1 MSTQVTPAVQLG
13 TVGVEET
20 VAPTGRPSRRAPRT
34 QRVPGR
40 RPSGRR
46 VLTRAGLDLAALVVF
61 FCSVFPVYWMVNLAF
76 TPNPRIISREPSLF
90 PFDFTFGNFATAWR
104 REAAPGQTDFQHA
117 LMTSVTV
124 TAGVLVVTLL
134 FAFLASV
141 AVARFH
147 FRGRR
152 GFIVSVL
159 VVQMIPGEAMMFTI
173 YGMIDDWQLM
183 NTLLGLGIVYTAAVI
198 PFTIWTLRGFVA
210 GVPADLEE
218 AAMIDGCTKSQAFWK
233 VTFPLLAP
241 GLVATGIFAFIQSW
255 NEFTMALL
263 LMKGYNLTLPTW
275 LNAFQS
281 SSVAGSV
288 DWGAVMAGS
297 TMMAI
302 PVIVF
307 FLIVQGRMTG
317 GLVSGAVKG

>member
-1 MSTQVTPAVQLG
+1 MSTQVTPATQLG
-13 TVGVEET
+13 TIGIDDEPRV
-20 VAPTGRPSRRAPRT
+20 RPRGTRPPRLE
-34 QRVPGR
+34 GAR
-40 RPSGRR
+40 RPSPRK
-46 VLTRAGLDLAALVVF
+46 VVTRTLLNIAAAVVF
-61 FCSVFPVYWMVNLAF
+61 VMSVFPVYWMVNMSF
-76 TPNPRIISREPSLF
+76 TPTNEIISRDPSFVPL
-90 PFDFTFGNFATAWR
+90 DFTLENYITAWT
-104 REAAPGQTDFQHA
+104 REAAPGQTDFPHA
-117 LMTSVTV
+117 LGTTVTV
-124 TAGVLVVTLL
+124 TVGVLIVTLL

-141 AVARFH
+141 AVARFR
-147 FRGRR
+147 FGGKR
-152 GFIVSVL
+152 GFIVAVL

-173 YGMIDDWQLM
+173 YGMIDDWHLM

-263 LMKGYNLTLPTW
+263 MMKGYNLTLMPW

-281 SSVAGSV
+281 SSVGGAV
-288 DWGAVMAGS
+288 NWGAVMAGS
-297 TMMAI
+297 TLIAL
-302 PVIVF
+302 PVVIF

-317 GLVSGAVKG
+317 GLVAGAVKG

>member
-1 MSTQVTPAVQLG
+1 MSTIVTPATQFG
-13 TVGVEET
+13 TVGVDD
-20 VAPTGRPSRRAPRT
+20 APAPGTRR
-34 QRVPGR
+34 PGR
-40 RPSGRR
+40 ADRPRLRPRR
-46 VLTRAGLDLAALVVF
+46 LLSRGALNLAALIVF
-61 FCSVFPVYWMVNLAF
+61 VASVFPVYWMVNMAL
-76 TPNPRIISREPSLF
+76 TPNSEIVSRTPSVL
-90 PFDFTFGNFATAWR
+90 PLHLTFDNFITAWT
-104 REAAPGQTDFQHA
+104 REAAPGQTDFPHA
-117 LMTSVTV
+117 LGTTMLVTF
-124 TAGVLVVTLL
+124 GVLIVTLL

-147 FRGRR
+147 FGGRR
-152 GFIVSVL
+152 GFIISVL

-173 YGMIDDWQLM
+173 YGMIDDWHLM
-183 NTLLGLGIVYTAAVI
+183 NTLVGLGIVYTAAVI

-263 LMKGYNLTLPTW
+263 MMRGYNLTLMPW

-281 SSVAGSV
+281 SSVGGAV

-297 TMMAI
+297 TMIAI
-302 PVIVF
+302 PVVIF

-317 GLVSGAVKG
+317 GLVAGAVKG

>member
-1 MSTQVTPAVQLG
+1 MSTQTNVATQLG
-13 TVGVEET
+13 TVGVEQTIGE
-20 VAPTGRPSRRAPRT
+20 VGRARRPR
-34 QRVPGR
+34 RGSIGAR
-40 RPSGRR
+40 RPSPRKA
-46 VLTRAGLDLAALVVF
+46 VTRTLLNIAALIVF
-61 FCSVFPVYWMVNLAF
+61 VCSIFPVYWMINLSL
-76 TPNPRIISREPSLF
+76 TPNPEIISRTPSFF
-90 PFDFTFGNFATAWR
+90 PTHLTIGNYLTAWN

-117 LMTSVTV
+117 LLTSLTV
-124 TAGVLVVTLL
+124 TGGVLVVTLL

-159 VVQMIPGEAMMFTI
+159 IVQMIPGEAMMFTI
-173 YGMIDDWQLM
+173 YGMVDDWQLM
-183 NTLLGLGIVYTAAVI
+183 NTLLGLGIVYTATVI

-241 GLVATGIFAFIQSW
+241 GLVSTGIFAFIQSW

-281 SSVAGSV
+281 SSVGGSV

-297 TMMAI
+297 TMIAI
-302 PVIVF
+302 PVMIF

>member
-1 MSTQVTPAVQLG
+1 MSTQTNVGMQLG

-20 VAPTGRPSRRAPRT
+20 LARPARPRSLA
-34 QRVPGR
+34 VR
-40 RPSGRR
+40 RPPRRR
-46 VLTRAGLDLAALVVF
+46 VVTRVLLNAAALIVF
-61 FCSVFPVYWMVNLAF
+61 VCSVFPVYYMVNLAF
-76 TPNPRIISREPSLF
+76 TPNSKIVSRTPSLF
-90 PFDFTFGNFATAWR
+90 PADFTVANFTTAWS
-104 REAAPGQTDFQHA
+104 REAAPGQTDFPHA
-117 LMTSVTV
+117 LGTTVTV
-124 TAGVLVVTLL
+124 TLGVLVVTLAV
-134 FAFLASV
+134 AFLASV
-141 AVARFH
+141 ALARFR

-152 GFIVSVL
+152 TFIVAVL
-159 VVQMIPGEAMMFTI
+159 VVQMIPGEAMMFTL
-173 YGMIDDWQLM
+173 YGMIDDWRLM

-218 AAMIDGCTKSQAFWK
+218 AAKIDGCTTSQAFWK

-241 GLVATGIFAFIQSW
+241 GLVSTGIFAFIQAW

-263 LMKGYNLTLPTW
+263 LMSGYNLTLMPW

-281 SSVAGSV
+281 SSVGGAV
-288 DWGAVMAGS
+288 NWGAVMAGS
-297 TMMAI
+297 TLI
-302 PVIVF
+302 SLPVIVF

>member
-1 MSTQVTPAVQLG
+1 VSTQINAGTQLG
-13 TVGVEET
+13 TIGVEE
-20 VAPTGRPSRRAPRT
+20 VLGEGGEPNAPKKRSIEA
-34 QRVPGR
+34 R
-40 RPSGRR
+40 RPSGKRIA
-46 VLTRAGLDLAALVVF
+46 TRTMLNITAAIVF
-61 FCSVFPVYWMVNLAF
+61 LMSVFPVYWMVNMSF
-76 TPNPRIISREPSLF
+76 TPNNQIISRDPSFL
-90 PFDFTFGNFATAWR
+90 PLDFTISNYLTAWN
-104 REAAPGQTDFQHA
+104 REAAPGQTDFPHA
-117 LMTSVTV
+117 LGSTVAVTG
-124 TAGVLVVTLL
+124 GVLIATLL

-141 AVARFH
+141 AVARFR

-152 GFIVSVL
+152 AFIISVL

-173 YGMIDDWQLM
+173 YGMLDDWRLI
-183 NTLLGLGIVYTAAVI
+183 NTLVGLGIVYTAAVI

-241 GLVATGIFAFIQSW
+241 GLVATGIFAFIQAW

-263 LMKGYNLTLPTW
+263 LMKGYNLTLMPW

-281 SSVAGSV
+281 SSVGGAV
-288 DWGAVMAGS
+288 NWGAVMAGS
-297 TMMAI
+297 TLIAI
-302 PVIVF
+302 PVVIF

>member
-1 MSTQVTPAVQLG
+1 MSTQVNAATQLG
-13 TVGVEET
+13 TIGVDEVLEEG
-20 VAPTGRPSRRAPRT
+20 GRPKAPKRRSIEA
-34 QRVPGR
+34 R

-46 VLTRAGLDLAALVVF
+46 VVTRTFLNIAALIVF
-61 FCSVFPVYWMVNLAF
+61 ACSVFPVYWMVNMSF
-76 TPNPRIISREPSLF
+76 TPSNKIISRTPSLI
-90 PFDFTFGNFATAWR
+90 PLEFTLQNYVTAWT
-104 REAAPGQTDFQHA
+104 REAAPGQTDFPHA
-117 LMTSVTV
+117 LMTSTITTV
-124 TAGVLVVTLL
+124 AVLIVTLL
-134 FAFLASV
+134 LAFLASI

-159 VVQMIPGEAMMFTI
+159 IIQMIPGEAMMFTI
-173 YGMIDDWQLM
+173 YGMIDDWRLM
-183 NTLLGLGIVYTAAVI
+183 NTIMGLGIVYLAAVI

-275 LNAFQS
+275 LNSFQS
-281 SSVAGSV
+281 ATEATN
-288 DWGAVMAGS
+288 WGAVMAGS
-297 TMMAI
+297 TLIAI
-302 PVIVF
+302 PVVIF

-317 GLVSGAVKG
+317 GLVAGAVKG

>member
-1 MSTQVTPAVQLG
+1 M
-13 TVGVEET
+13 
-20 VAPTGRPSRRAPRT
+20 
-34 QRVPGR
+34 
-40 RPSGRR
+40 
-46 VLTRAGLDLAALVVF
+46 
-61 FCSVFPVYWMVNLAF
+61 SVFPIYWMVNMSL
-76 TPNPRIISREPSLF
+76 TPNSEIISRTPSFL
-90 PFDFTFGNFATAWR
+90 PFNLTVNNYITAWT
-104 REAAPGQTDFQHA
+104 REAAPGQTDFPHA

-124 TAGVLVVTLL
+124 TAGVLIVTLL
-134 FAFLASV
+134 FAFLASI

-147 FRGRR
+147 FKGRR

-159 VVQMIPGEAMMFTI
+159 IIQMIPGEAMMFTI
-173 YGMIDDWQLM
+173 YGMIDDWRLM
-183 NTLLGLGIVYTAAVI
+183 NTMLGLGIVYIAMVI

-241 GLVATGIFAFIQSW
+241 GLVSTGIFAFIQSW

-281 SSVAGSV
+281 SSVGGQV
-288 DWGAVMAGS
+288 DWGAIMAGS
-297 TMMAI
+297 TMIAI
-302 PVIVF
+302 PVVIF
-307 FLIVQGRMTG
+307 FLFVQGRMTG
-317 GLVSGAVKG
+317 GLVAGAVKG

>member
-1 MSTQVTPAVQLG
+1 MSTQINVSTQLG
-13 TVGVEET
+13 TAGAADT
-20 VAPTGRPSRRAPRT
+20 LDAPVRRGSIDA
-34 QRVPGR
+34 R
-40 RPSGRR
+40 RPSGTK
-46 VLTRAGLDLAALVVF
+46 VLSRTLLNLAALVVF
-61 FCSVFPVYWMVNLAF
+61 VCSVFPVYYMVNLAF
-76 TPNPRIISREPSLF
+76 TPNSKIVSRTPSLF
-90 PFDFTFGNFATAWR
+90 PTDFTVSNFVSAWS
-104 REAAPGQTDFQHA
+104 REAAPGQTDFPHA
-117 LMTSVTV
+117 LGATVTV

-141 AVARFH
+141 ALARFR
-147 FRGRR
+147 FKGRR
-152 GFIVSVL
+152 TFIVAVL
-159 VVQMIPGEAMMFTI
+159 IVQMIPGEAMMFTI
-173 YGMIDDWQLM
+173 YGMIDDWRLM

-218 AAMIDGCTKSQAFWK
+218 AAMIDGCTRSQAFWK

-241 GLVATGIFAFIQSW
+241 GLVSTGIFAFIQAW

-263 LMKGYNLTLPTW
+263 LMSGYNLTLMPW

-281 SSVAGSV
+281 SSVGGAV
-288 DWGAVMAGS
+288 NWGAVMAGS
-297 TMMAI
+297 TMIAL
-302 PVIVF
+302 PVMIF

>member
-1 MSTQVTPAVQLG
+1 MSTQVSAGTQLG
-13 TVGVEET
+13 TIGVDDVIGKVGDT
-20 VAPTGRPSRRAPRT
+20 KRPKRRSMEA
-34 QRVPGR
+34 R
-40 RPSGRR
+40 RPSSRKIA
-46 VLTRAGLDLAALVVF
+46 TRALLNTAAAIVF
-61 FCSVFPVYWMVNLAF
+61 LLSVFPVYWMVNMSF
-76 TPNPRIISREPSLF
+76 TPNANIISREPSFF
-90 PFDFTFGNFATAWR
+90 PWNFTANNYVTAWS
-104 REAAPGQTDFQHA
+104 REAAPGQTDFSHA
-117 LMTSVTV
+117 LVTTLTI
-124 TAGVLVVTLL
+124 TAGVLVATLL

-147 FRGRR
+147 FKGRR
-152 GFIVSVL
+152 GFIVAVL

-173 YGMIDDWQLM
+173 YGMIDDWHLM
-183 NTLLGLGIVYTAAVI
+183 NTMLGLGIVYTAAVI

-241 GLVATGIFAFIQSW
+241 GLIATGIFAFIQAW

-263 LMKGYNLTLPTW
+263 FMKGYNLTLMPW

-281 SSVAGSV
+281 SSVGGAV
-288 DWGAVMAGS
+288 NWGAVMAGS
-297 TMMAI
+297 TMIAI
-302 PVIVF
+302 PVVIF
-307 FLIVQGRMTG
+307 FLIVQGRMSG